1 MATINITTE
10 FVPEIWEQIKEYAGI
25 FPLPANIIHFDKLT
39 FDELENSIDAWE
51 DEIPKPFRYIGI
63 DSVYDILVNKEYCVY
78 AGYSKYYYDG
88 AEVKEKKKKEWV
100 VKWLKKYYRDE
111 YGLQQYTYA
120 AIKDRKDRGL
130 PNGKRQDDILDFWNE
145 MSEMITYS
153 YEKRAEKKEEARKKR
168 AVAKEH
174 KSTAKGMIAEIN
186 KIEDERRRLM
196 KRMKDDQEKLNKLT
210 TKGREWRTKL
220 NKKRDEV
227 RNSKNL
233 NS

>member
-1 MATINITTE
+1 M
-10 FVPEIWEQIKEYAGI
+10 GG
-25 FPLPANIIHFDKLT
+25 
-39 FDELENSIDAWE
+39 
-51 DEIPKPFRYIGI
+51 R
-63 DSVYDILVNKEYCVY
+63 
-78 AGYSKYYYDG
+78 
-88 AEVKEKKKKEWV
+88 
-100 VKWLKKYYRDE
+100 R
-111 YGLQQYTYA
+111 
-120 AIKDRKDRGL
+120 
-130 PNGKRQDDILDFWNE
+130 
-145 MSEMITYS
+145 
-153 YEKRAEKKEEARKKR
+153 
-168 AVAKEH
+168 H